1 MARIDV
7 RHPQRQGIQEGGDN
21 AQQDRTEARRL
32 LPSDRQGAA
41 FRPWCRSYERI
52 QVRPA
57 QVIDMKGYSSEIPER
72 CAKARLEDVNA
83 SYKDLSEVCGV
94 LRNKKADWA
103 IEFLDKASKGEVP
116 VLFRRHNTKLGHRHE
131 LGGRKGRYP
140 QKAAGF
146 VLKALKSA
154 MANGKVVGL
163 GDPFVITAISA
174 NKKQIFPRMA
184 PKGRT
189 ARSYLVTSRVE
200 IVLTGA
206 ELPKSVTVKK
216 KAEEKKAEAKTDD
229 KKAEEA
235 KVVAS
240 AEPPKAHSEH
250 KHEAEKELDS
260 EKKEESAPHVH
271 GEYQKR

>member
-1 MARIDV
+1 
-7 RHPQRQGIQEGGDN
+7 
-21 AQQDRTEARRL
+21 
-32 LPSDRQGAA
+32 
-41 FRPWCRSYERI
+41 
-52 QVRPA
+52 
-57 QVIDMKGYSSEIPER
+57 MKGYSCEIPER

-103 IEFLDKASKGEVP
+103 VEFLDKASKGEVP

-154 MANGKVVGL
+154 MANGKIIGL

-216 KAEEKKAEAKTDD
+216 KAEEKKAEAKADD
-229 KKAEEA
+229 KKTEAKAEES
-235 KVVAS
+235 KAS
-240 AEPPKAHSEH
+240 AEPPKTHSEH
-250 KHEAEKELDS
+250 KHEVEKSLDS
-260 EKKEESAPHVH
+260 EKKDETEAKPHVH